1 MILIK
6 LSQFSIENY
15 KIFLR
20 ALSVI
25 LEEYIEEGT
34 VILSRQLLDIT
45 LTAQSLKN
53 KGDKTNFNKTL
64 K

>member
-45 LTAQSLKN
+45 LTAQPLKN